1 MSRLIKQMAVLFVSA
16 LATLPTY
23 ALDGDTL
30 VPTKTGHKAIKDI
43 QLGELVLS
51 KNETTNQVDYQSVS
65 NLYNDQSA
73 QTVYVSI
80 GDNQGNFQTLKT
92 SKTHPFFVQS
102 DDITPSSEGYVYQG
116 DIKNANW
123 TDASS
128 LKVGD
133 KLLSENGTW
142 QTVQSVQINQ
152 EPITAY
158 HLTVNNNQTFF
169 VTANGGTYGAWVHN
183 NNICYLPKPITAEQ
197 RRQSAGKAFS
207 STRLVELKMGESL
220 FKGGNSAP
228 VPKQVADKLSCRS
241 FANFTEFRQAFWK
254 EMANDPAVARNFNNA
269 NIASMKKG
277 NAPFAPD
284 NQHNGGN
291 ARYELDHD
299 NEIQDGGTI
308 YNMDNIIIRTPLDHA
323 RKTREKQA
331 QRPAKPTKKK

>member
-1 MSRLIKQMAVLFVSA
+1 MSRLIEQMAVLFVSA

-158 HLTVNNNQTFF
+158 HLTVNNNHTFF
-169 VTANGGTYGAWVHN
+169 VTANSGKYGAWVHN
-183 NNICYLPKPITAEQ
+183 NGT
-197 RRQSAGKAFS
+197 QSAQNALKNYKGHKISYGSNVITIDKSGMTHILSRHHPTYWDGSTKAQQTFFDKNMSISDIENAIKSVLGQNASALRNGKKDGQIEG
-207 STRLVELKMGESL
+207 TVNG
-220 FKGGNSAP
+220 KGYILGLRNG
-228 VPKQVADKLSCRS
+228 VVGQFYPK
-241 FANFTEFRQAFWK
+241 
-254 EMANDPAVARNFNNA
+254 
-269 NIASMKKG
+269 
-277 NAPFAPD
+277 
-284 NQHNGGN
+284 
-291 ARYELDHD
+291 
-299 NEIQDGGTI
+299 
-308 YNMDNIIIRTPLDHA
+308 
-323 RKTREKQA
+323 
-331 QRPAKPTKKK
+331 

>member
-65 NLYNDQSA
+65 NLYNDQST

-158 HLTVNNNQTFF
+158 HLTVNNNHTFF
-169 VTANGGTYGAWVHN
+169 VTANGGKYGAWVHN
-183 NNICYLPKPITAEQ
+183 NTSTTTDEAVKKRREAYLKHSPNWASGSFKTAY
-197 RRQSAGKAFS
+197 GKFTPRAKGVISDDKVKTRYTS
-207 STRLVELKMGESL
+207 SDGKHTIIK
-220 FKGGNSAP
+220 
-228 VPKQVADKLSCRS
+228 
-241 FANFTEFRQAFWK
+241 
-254 EMANDPAVARNFNNA
+254 
-269 NIASMKKG
+269 
-277 NAPFAPD
+277 
-284 NQHNGGN
+284 
-291 ARYELDHD
+291 D
-299 NEIQDGGTI
+299 NENNYYRI
-308 YNMDNIIIRTPLDHA
+308 YDN
-323 RKTREKQA
+323 
-331 QRPAKPTKKK
+331 TKKQYLDNNGNLPSTGTLKGQAAKDYVQQQTHIRNTDK

>member
-1 MSRLIKQMAVLFVSA
+1 MSRLIEQMAVLFVSA

-128 LKVGD
+128 LKAGD

-158 HLTVNNNQTFF
+158 HLTVNNNHTFF
-169 VTANGGTYGAWVHN
+169 VTANSGKYGAWVHN
-183 NNICYLPKPITAEQ
+183 NGKQTNLSSPNPIHSKELREAYENILIGKGTPNLDANGVQKIYKGRENPKW
-197 RRQSAGKAFS
+197 AGA
-207 STRLVELKMGESL
+207 TEWLVPDGGKGYHHRILRMPDGRMGYVT
-220 FKGGNSAP
+220 NH
-228 VPKQVADKLSCRS
+228 DY
-241 FANFTEFRQAFWK
+241 
-254 EMANDPAVARNFNNA
+254 A
-269 NIASMKKG
+269 NIRAFPS
-277 NAPFAPD
+277 PWYP
-284 NQHNGGN
+284 
-291 ARYELDHD
+291 
-299 NEIQDGGTI
+299 DGGK
-308 YNMDNIIIRTPLDHA
+308 P
-323 RKTREKQA
+323 
-331 QRPAKPTKKK
+331 PAKPVKNTKKK

>member
-1 MSRLIKQMAVLFVSA
+1 MSRLIKQMAVLFVST

-158 HLTVNNNQTFF
+158 HLTVNNNHTFF
-169 VTANGGTYGAWVHN
+169 VTANSGKYGAWVHN
-183 NNICYLPKPITAEQ
+183 NTNPAWINEIVKSQKIAPDLLVKGVHFNV
-197 RRQSAGKAFS
+197 GK
-207 STRLVELKMGESL
+207 VELKAL
-220 FKGGNSAP
+220 PDDKGGIVFKPVFSSSNPQEVKKAIAEAEKALGNKAFQDFLIKHATKGMELTSQNGNS
-228 VPKQVADKLSCRS
+228 KYLEFKMLKL
-241 FANFTEFRQAFWK
+241 
-254 EMANDPAVARNFNNA
+254 AVER
-269 NIASMKKG
+269 
-277 NAPFAPD
+277 
-284 NQHNGGN
+284 
-291 ARYELDHD
+291 L
-299 NEIQDGGTI
+299 
-308 YNMDNIIIRTPLDHA
+308 
-323 RKTREKQA
+323 RK
-331 QRPAKPTKKK
+331 